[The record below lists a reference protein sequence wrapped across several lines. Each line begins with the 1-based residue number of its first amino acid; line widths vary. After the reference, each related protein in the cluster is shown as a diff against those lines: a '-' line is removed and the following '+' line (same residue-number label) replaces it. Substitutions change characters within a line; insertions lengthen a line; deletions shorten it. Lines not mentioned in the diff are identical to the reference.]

1 MPRSSSTFLPASDAR
16 LRNAMT
22 FKTLAVFT
30 MMAATTVAAHAQGI
44 YRSVGPD
51 GQVSYS
57 DQPAAGAAKMSA
69 GGRAGQAPAAE
80 SSAGGTGMPGGGTG
94 ARAGNAGA
102 QASSSAH
109 GSGTGAHGSSTS
121 AASGRGAAPLPG
133 GSASAASARGAS
145 GAGVPAIG
153 AAALATSD
161 GSAAQPGVRSNPKQ
175 AGVRL
180 QPIDE
185 QSTRAMVKA
194 LGYDVLVQRTA
205 AVCGQASPDSHRRY
219 LGIADAW
226 RKRNDIALESARR
239 SLSTGFTDEQRRLI
253 ELDLKIKA
261 DNGLSKVTAA
271 QPAHRIAWCERS
283 FGEISN
289 GALDVKSSP
298 VTGLTPA
305 AGSTAMVDTR
315 AR

>member
-80 SSAGGTGMPGGGTG
+80 SSAGGTG

-133 GSASAASARGAS
+133 GTASAASARGAS

-239 SLSTGFTDEQRRLI
+239 SLSTG
-253 ELDLKIKA
+253 
-261 DNGLSKVTAA
+261 
-271 QPAHRIAWCERS
+271 
-283 FGEISN
+283 
-289 GALDVKSSP
+289 SP
-298 VTGLTPA
+298 TNS
-305 AGSTAMVDTR
+305 AG
-315 AR
+315 

>member
-80 SSAGGTGMPGGGTG
+80 SSAGGTG
-94 ARAGNAGA
+94 ARAGNA
-102 QASSSAH
+102 
-109 GSGTGAHGSSTS
+109 
-121 AASGRGAAPLPG
+121 
-133 GSASAASARGAS
+133 